1 MPTNHV
7 LLSIKSTFT
16 FTVIKCIFVTSVG
29 DRDNHPHFIDKETQT
44 LNFIDFLRCRTPVVY
59 SILEFLSVKSIY

>member
-1 MPTNHV
+1 MSTNHV
-7 LLSIKSTFT
+7 LLNIKSTFT
-16 FTVIKCIFVTSVG
+16 FIVIECIFITSVE

-44 LNFIDFLRCRTPVVY
+44 ANFIDFLRCRRPVVY